1 MTKGNNKILKILI
14 EIIIV
19 ISLVVPFIYSFTFFN
34 GFAGQIKPTDY
45 PHDWYDANKF
55 LDEDENDFKVLFFP
69 WHGYMNFKW
78 VNNTDK
84 RIANPAR
91 YFFNKEVISG
101 TTVEIGEIYR
111 QDSSPEQLYIDN
123 LLKNRKNITNF
134 GELVSILNVKYILL
148 TKEADYRKYF
158 FLFDQT
164 DMELVKETENLY
176 IFKNR
181 HDVFKIYQTNDIN
194 NINSEKVAVNYEKT
208 NPVKFEIGASKGTG
222 DIKKTYVV
230 FTEPY
235 SEDWKLSGKEPIKAY
250 GVVNA
255 YLADKNNGEI
265 VFERFYKI
273 NLPSY
278 IISIITFVTLI
289 IIYTKK

>member
-1 MTKGNNKILKILI
+1 MKKNLI
-14 EIIIV
+14 SIIII
-19 ISLVVPFIYSFTFFN
+19 ISLITPLIYSFTFFN

-45 PHDWYDANKF
+45 PPDWYEVNKF
-55 LDEDENDFKVLFFP
+55 LDEDKQDFKVLFFP

-111 QDSSPEQLYIDN
+111 QDNSPEQLYIDN
-123 LLKNRKNITNF
+123 LLNNRKNITNF
-134 GELVSILNVKYILL
+134 GELVSILNIKYILL
-148 TKEADYRKYF
+148 TKEADYRKYL
-158 FLFDQT
+158 FLFNQT
-164 DMELVKETENLY
+164 DLELIKETENLY

-181 HDVFKIYQTNDIN
+181 QEVFKIYQTDDIN
-194 NINSEKVAVNYEKT
+194 DTSSEKIVVDYQKI
-208 NPVKFEIGASKGTG
+208 NPVRFTLG
-222 DIKKTYVV
+222 DAKKKYIV

-235 SEDWKLSGKEPIKAY
+235 SEDWKLDGKESKKAY

-255 YLADKNNGEI
+255 YLADKNNHEI
-265 VFERFYKI
+265 IFERFYKV

-278 IISIITFVTLI
+278 IISIITFVALI
-289 IIYTKK
+289 ILYIKR